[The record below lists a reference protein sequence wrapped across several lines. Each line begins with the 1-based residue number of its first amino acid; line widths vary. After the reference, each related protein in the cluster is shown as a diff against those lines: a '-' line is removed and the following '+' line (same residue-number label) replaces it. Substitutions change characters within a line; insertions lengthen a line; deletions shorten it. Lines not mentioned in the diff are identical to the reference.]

1 MVGIGKK
8 VVELVIFV
16 VDYLTCPSPYII
28 QFCFPLLFFLS
39 SSFLPSFSSRYVH
52 LPFLAT
58 LRSIKIA
65 IFGNFL
71 KQNVAKNGKNVTQV
85 PI

>member
-1 MVGIGKK
+1 MCRIKK
-8 VVELVIFV
+8 
-16 VDYLTCPSPYII
+16 
-28 QFCFPLLFFLS
+28 LL
-39 SSFLPSFSSRYVH
+39 RYVH

-71 KQNVAKNGKNVTQV
+71 VSIFTD
-85 PI
+85 

>member
-1 MVGIGKK
+1 MSIEVVHLCVMQAAILIGK
-8 VVELVIFV
+8 
-16 VDYLTCPSPYII
+16 TI
-28 QFCFPLLFFLS
+28 QHGQKKCS
-39 SSFLPSFSSRYVH
+39 SSVQSMLGSSYVH

-65 IFGNFL
+65 IFGNFWQ
-71 KQNVAKNGKNVTQV
+71 QNVTKYGKNVTQV